1 MARPV
6 ATQIPSKTAESK
18 AAVLTKAVL
27 RTADI
32 LGLKNAEL
40 ADIIG
45 VSAPTVTRLRQGK
58 AFLAPGDKSYELGVM
73 LVRLYRSLSPILGGD
88 DTSAQSW
95 LRGEN
100 IALRGAPI
108 DLIKTI
114 PGLAETVRYVDAR
127 RAPI

>member
-1 MARPV
+1 MTKAV
-6 ATQIPSKTAESK
+6 SAQNTSNAADSK

-32 LGLKNAEL
+32 LNLKNAEL
-40 ADIIG
+40 GDIIG

-73 LVRLYRSLSPILGGD
+73 LVRLYRSLSPIVGGD
-88 DTSAQSW
+88 DASAQSW

-100 IALRGAPI
+100 TALRAAPI

-114 PGLAETVRYVDAR
+114 PGFAETVRYVDAR